1 MIKIKI
7 NNAVATFD
15 GQWSSDDAEVQKFL
29 NSTFDIN
36 EFGPSVTYA
45 ISKYDKSVHG
55 LDGAALDAI
64 RILEPEIVEYVPD
77 EIPEEQEGVVI

>member
-1 MIKIKI
+1 MITVKI
-7 NNAVATFD
+7 NNAIAMFD
-15 GQWSSDDAEVQKFL
+15 EQWSSDDAEVQKFL

-45 ISKYDKSVHG
+45 ISEYGKSVHG

-64 RILEPEIVEYVPD
+64 AILKPEIVKYIPD